1 MDGWMHRLYST
12 HKKTEQ
18 DGWWVGGQV
27 IESHTFVDGGWMDRW
42 MDGQMD
48 GGWVDLMSTIS

>member
-18 DGWWVGGQV
+18 DGWCVGGQV

-42 MDGQMD
+42 MEDG
-48 GGWVDLMSTIS
+48 WI